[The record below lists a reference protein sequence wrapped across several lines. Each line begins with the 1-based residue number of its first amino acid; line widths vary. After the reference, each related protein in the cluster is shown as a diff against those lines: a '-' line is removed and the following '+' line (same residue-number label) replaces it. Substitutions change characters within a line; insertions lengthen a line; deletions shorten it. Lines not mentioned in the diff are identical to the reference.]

1 MTRKELH
8 ALVDARYD
16 EFQALQEQPN
26 FMAYEKKFAHIMTDL
41 GKDILQSSVGPIP
54 VNTRKKQY
62 TNPIRKNKHCS

>member
-1 MTRKELH
+1 MTREELY

-26 FMAYEKKFAHIMTDL
+26 FLAYEEKFAHIMTDL

-54 VNTRKKQY
+54 VNARKK
-62 TNPIRKNKHCS
+62 TVHKPDSEK